1 MRTSISLTVAEGKK
15 LRLVLDLRNVNP
27 YVHKIHYKYED
38 LDTVTDLLEKGDF
51 FTIFDLVSAYYHIN
65 VHPDFHK
72 YLGFQ
77 WTFRN
82 GQTKFFQYQVLVFG
96 LFTAGY
102 IFTKVMR
109 CLVKHWQSKGFRSLF
124 YLDDGFNID
133 QSSDDCLNS
142 TKAISQDLRAAGFLV
157 NEEKSEL
164 TPTQD
169 GEWLGVHLNTQTMQ
183 FTIPEKKLQK
193 L

>member
-1 MRTSISLTVAEGKK
+1 MRHRDFVDEEILNYVAKGYVVECQEMPYACNPLTVAEGKK

-27 YVHKIHYKYED
+27 FVQKYHHKYDD
-38 LDTVTDLLEKGDF
+38 LDTVTDLLEQGDH

-72 YLGFQ
+72 YLSFK

-96 LFTAGY
+96 LSTAGY

-109 CLVKHWQSKGFRSLF
+109 CLVKHWRSKGFRALF

-133 QSSDDCLNS
+133 
-142 TKAISQDLRAAGFLV
+142 
-157 NEEKSEL
+157 
-164 TPTQD
+164 
-169 GEWLGVHLNTQTMQ
+169 
-183 FTIPEKKLQK
+183 
-193 L
+193 